1 MILSVTPNSTIDY
14 TIHLPFFRWGE
25 TIRADQAVWGMAG
38 KPADASWVLGELGY
52 ETTATGFA
60 AGQAGER
67 MVALL
72 RKKHVV
78 DDFVQVA
85 GETRLNVH
93 LVDQESGGQST
104 ITVDSLE
111 VHDDHINALFAKVVI
126 ALDQAAVMIT
136 GGSLP
141 KCMTRDF
148 FHPLITM
155 AKEKGVPVI
164 FDSSHPHLLA
174 GLKASPDVIKPNGT
188 ELASVVGHPVATLED
203 AYHAACQVKAEYGSQ
218 VVVTLGSQG
227 GLAVLNHGSYHILPP
242 PIPKVV
248 STAGAGDA
256 VLAGIAWALA
266 FQQPLDEGIR
276 LGFAAAGAVIQT
288 PATADCKREDVMHL
302 LPAIEMI
309 PYP

>member
-14 TIHLPFFRWGE
+14 TIQMPHFRWGE
-25 TIRADQAVWGMAG
+25 TIRAVHAVWGMAG

-52 ETTATGFA
+52 KATAMGFA

-67 MVALL
+67 MAALL
-72 RKKHVV
+72 GNKRVKA
-78 DDFVQVA
+78 DFIQVE

-93 LVDQESGGQST
+93 LIDQETGGQST
-104 ITVDSLE
+104 ITVDSLVVTE
-111 VHDDHINALFAKVVI
+111 SHIQSLFEKVSE
-126 ALDQAAVMIT
+126 ALDHAEVLIT

-141 KCMTRDF
+141 KCITRDIF
-148 FHPLITM
+148 QPLIRM
-155 AKEKGVPVI
+155 AREKGVPVV

-174 GLKASPDVIKPNGT
+174 GLAARPDVVKPNSK
-188 ELASVVGHPVATLED
+188 ELSSVVGFPITTLKDAYRAATQVKAQYGPQVVATL
-203 AYHAACQVKAEYGSQ
+203 GSM
-218 VVVTLGSQG
+218 G
-227 GLAVLNHGSYHILPP
+227 GLAVLDTGSYHIPPP
-242 PIPKVV
+242 PIPTIV

-266 FQQPLDEGIR
+266 FQQPLEEGLQ

-288 PATADCKREDVMHL
+288 PATADCRKEEVMRL
-302 LPAIEMI
+302 LPAIELI